1 MIVTDIKLKQGKTCE
16 LNAKV
21 ETKSEEYSELFYR
34 LSDEF
39 TQSVHVSADPFI
51 AALLIPSMLLGETL
65 TVNAPASP
73 RLLRSLPKIMA
84 FCHNWNPKY
93 KIIEVR
99 TSKERQEIDSVSK
112 ANALFFSGGVDS
124 FYALTR
130 LTEQTADRN
139 DLSHLLFVHGFDI
152 RLNDNM
158 LFEKSYAAV
167 KEIASYYGKRLVLF
181 RTNVRE
187 ITDKYVRW
195 VNCYGFAMASVA
207 LCGLFRNVYLA
218 SERGPNEGYLS
229 LAASSHPDLDPLWST
244 DTTTLIHY
252 GDGISRVEKAKV
264 LANNPMAQ
272 KHLRVCMEN
281 RNGAYNCG
289 KCEKCV
295 RTMLALHL
303 AGALSK
309 FNFPTKLTP
318 ELVKAKNLGNPFHIL
333 QSEEILHELERR
345 GEDQLA
351 NALSQVLEK
360 KKNLSAG
367 HEKEIEIDAL
377 RRELMGIKKCF
388 GYKFM
393 RFYGSIIDQAL
404 PDGTKRG
411 EFKRRVL
418 DLLRGSS

>member
-21 ETKSEEYSELFYR
+21 ETKSEEFSKLFYR
-34 LSDEF
+34 LPNEF
-39 TQSVHVSADPFI
+39 TQSIHVSADPFI
-51 AALLIPSMLLGETL
+51 AALLIISMRLDETL
-65 TVNAPASP
+65 TVDAPASP

-84 FCHNWNPKY
+84 YYHNWDPKY

-99 TSKERQEIDSVSK
+99 TSNERQENDSISK

-139 DLSHLLFVHGFDI
+139 RLSHLIFVHGFDI
-152 RLNDNM
+152 KLNDNM

-167 KEIASYYGKRLVLF
+167 KDIASYYGKKLVLVS
-181 RTNVRE
+181 TNVRE
-187 ITDKYVRW
+187 ITDKYVSW
-195 VNCYGFAMASVA
+195 INCYGFAMASVA
-207 LCGLFRNVYLA
+207 LCGLFRNVYIA
-218 SERGPNEGYLS
+218 SELGPNEGYLS

-244 DTTTLIHY
+244 DTTALIHY
-252 GDGISRVEKAKV
+252 GDGISRVEKAKA

-295 RTMLALHL
+295 RTMLALYL
-303 AGALSK
+303 AGALSN

-318 ELVKAKNLGNPFHIL
+318 ELVKAINHRNSFQIL
-333 QSEEILHELERR
+333 QSEEILHELQRK

-351 NALSQVLEK
+351 NALSQALNKNRSHEMEK
-360 KKNLSAG
+360 
-367 HEKEIEIDAL
+367 EIDAL
-377 RRELMGIKKCF
+377 RSELMDIKNCV

-404 PDGTKRG
+404 PNGTKRG
-411 EFKRRVL
+411 VLKRRVL
-418 DLLRGSS
+418 HRLRGSW